1 MDPKEVDKIIEGLQ
15 EAAEELAFVRQE
27 WENVDWKIKGKL
39 TVQYTLRERM
49 MDAVS
54 HAESAIRVAL
64 ATVGSSNGEAG
75 NLK

>member
-1 MDPKEVDKIIEGLQ
+1 MNPKEVDKIIAGLQ
-15 EAAEELAFVRQE
+15 EAAEELAFVRGE
-27 WENVDWKIKGKL
+27 WENVDWKIKGKR
-39 TVQYTLRERM
+39 TFQHKLRVEM

-64 ATVGSSNGEAG
+64 AAVGSSNGEAG